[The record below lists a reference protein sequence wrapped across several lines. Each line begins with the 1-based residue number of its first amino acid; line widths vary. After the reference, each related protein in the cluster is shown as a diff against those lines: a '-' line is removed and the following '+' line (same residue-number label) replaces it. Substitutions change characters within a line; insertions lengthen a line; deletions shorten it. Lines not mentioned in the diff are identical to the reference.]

1 MKDQIAFFFPPFG
14 PLRPGGRPLPFALLL
29 FFSLSLP
36 LSLLAQEEG
45 TLTLQQVV
53 SQVLAVHPLT
63 QAAQA
68 RVQAALGMV
77 RQARAYANP
86 AFTFTNNEATEE
98 RTYGL
103 TQSLEWP
110 FKRTYR
116 IGVAEAEE
124 QVAEGEQN
132 SARQEVIAAAREA
145 FLSAL
150 LAQEGNRVAEAFVEA
165 TQQLRRSTEKLFQEG
180 DIAEFEVVKAGVEAM
195 RAETDLEKARGQLKT
210 ALAGLNLLLARAEDS
225 PLALASSLLA
235 LPPVRSMAELF
246 PLAEEQNPLLIA
258 QRRMVEKERLNLKLA
273 WASLVPDFSI
283 DAARGEAEEGVGPL
297 VGLTFSFPL
306 WDRKEGAI
314 ASARSKVAEAE
325 ATLQATQLRVR
336 QTLLKAYRDWEVA
349 SRQVDAFAK
358 GLVVQAEQAAALA
371 EHSYR
376 EGEGDLLGVLDAER
390 SLLSVRR
397 DYAQALFDMQLAW
410 VTVERAAGIGTD
422 Q

>member
-1 MKDQIAFFFPPFG
+1 
-14 PLRPGGRPLPFALLL
+14 LPF
-29 FFSLSLP
+29 
-36 LSLLAQEEG
+36 SLLAQEEG
-45 TLTLQQVV
+45 ALTLQQVV

-63 QAAQA
+63 QAARA